1 MNPVVM
7 VKEKILISCLQ
18 LGTQDMEGQIPPY
31 LEAGGGLH
39 WTESSRCIKGVQGV
53 VLSCG
58 DLDRSTLMVYFRG
71 LIPIMA
77 YSL

>member
-31 LEAGGGLH
+31 LEAGGGVYIGPNLVDV
-39 WTESSRCIKGVQGV
+39 SKGCRA
-53 VLSCG
+53 LSYLAG
-58 DLDRSTLMVYFRG
+58 
-71 LIPIMA
+71 I
-77 YSL
+77 